1 MNILNLLT
9 AKDLRIAAG
18 QKNYTG
24 AVLELAE
31 KFGAKKLGFH
41 LEVIDPK
48 NFSCPYHW
56 HSDEEELFLVLE
68 GEAIVRCNNEFRKV
82 SPGDVIFYRTGPETA
97 HNMYNHTDK
106 PFKFLA
112 IANVSDNDACQ
123 YPDSKKISSPN
134 GFMQNGQVVNYFKDE
149 EDPAKY
155 WPEHALRGDV

>member
-24 AVLELAE
+24 ADLDLAK
-31 KFGAKKLGFH
+31 KFGAEKLGFH
-41 LEVIDPK
+41 LEV
-48 NFSCPYHW
+48 
-56 HSDEEELFLVLE
+56 
-68 GEAIVRCNNEFRKV
+68 IVRCNNEFRKV

-112 IANVSDNDACQ
+112 ISNVSGNDACQ